1 MIESGEVFIRLVNQS
16 FGDSR
21 VPFGLEIIEADLL
34 DDDYTGIEKN
44 GNRVRM
50 GVEVDEWSR
59 PCGLS
64 LPQLPPRRLSVHQ
77 QQPQRQATDK
87 ESLPTRSFIS
97 TQ

>member
-1 MIESGEVFIRLVNQS
+1 MIETGEVFIRLVNQS

-21 VPFGLEIIEADLL
+21 VPLGLEIIEADLL
-34 DDDYTGIEKN
+34 DDDYTGIEQN

-59 PCGLS
+59 PVAYRYANCHPGDYQFVNNNLGVK
-64 LPQLPPRRLSVHQ
+64 RRTES
-77 QQPQRQATDK
+77 QRTK
-87 ESLPTRSFIS
+87 SFTS